1 MKPSPF
7 FLFYASFTTT
17 TKILWRNCMKSISI
31 LSFFGCLL
39 LSSAAVNAELYNFSY
54 TFDASVRGT
63 QGHALSG
70 VVDGTLQEDGDTI
83 VINNIVSVSL
93 AGFSY
98 AITSDIGIR
107 AIDPLYAPVMSFS
120 GDTIDFLVCPQGFT
134 TMFEGESF
142 LGDCPFGAEGGF
154 LVSSDSLV
162 FGTGD
167 PGTGRA
173 HAGIPELGNS
183 YRDSDQPFNSAN
195 WVAGPAAVSRISFS
209 YIFDGNS
216 RGTAGHV
223 LEGEVSGVVLDD
235 EDTVLVLEVREA
247 FLDGI
252 DYNVDKHGA
261 GIRAINFNEPP
272 RISLS
277 GDVLS
282 LWVCTQ
288 GFTNIFGTDNVPTD
302 CPFGAE
308 GGFLVSSDSLVFGTG
323 VPGTGRAHAGIPEL
337 GNSYRDSDQ
346 PINIAN
352 WMAVVTKTFKPKKPK
367 KPKKK

>member
-1 MKPSPF
+1 M
-7 FLFYASFTTT
+7 FYSDPIYYLLSLTTT
-17 TKILWRNCMKSISI
+17 RKLWRNCMKFISK
-31 LSFFGCLL
+31 LCLFGCLL
-39 LSSAAVNAELYNFSY
+39 LSSVAANAEIYTFSY
-54 TFDASVRGT
+54 TFDASAQGT
-63 QGHALSG
+63 EGHALTA
-70 VVDGTLQEDGDTI
+70 VVDGTLLGDGDTI
-83 VINNIVSVSL
+83 VINNIVSASH

-98 AITSDIGIR
+98 TITSDIGIR
-107 AIDPLYAPVMSFS
+107 AVDPLHFPVMSLS
-120 GDTIDFLVCPQGFT
+120 GDMVDFWVCTQGFT
-134 TMFEGESF
+134 QQLPGENA

-173 HAGIPELGNS
+173 HAGIPELGDR
-183 YRDSDQPFNSAN
+183 YRDSDQPFNNAN
-195 WVAGPAAVSRISFS
+195 WAAEPAAVSRISFS

-282 LWVCTQ
+282 LWVCAQ
-288 GFTNIFGTDNVPTD
+288 GFTGMFGTENFLGD
-302 CPFGAE
+302 CPFGVE

-367 KPKKK
+367 KPKNK